1 MKRLS
6 RRRVLLALAA
16 AALPVG
22 RSALAAPVRLLVL
35 GDSLAAGYG
44 LARADGFQDQLLGA
58 LRAKGRDVAIVDGAV
73 SGDTTAGGKAR
84 LEWALADGADAAI
97 VELGGNDGLRGLSLQ
112 ATEDNL
118 RAIIAASQKIKATA
132 LLVGMKI
139 PPNYG
144 RDYTQKFSGLY
155 PKLAKETKSPVVPFL
170 LEGMLDKPQLFQAD
184 RIHPTAEAQPILLD
198 NVWPHLKPLLTQ

>member
-1 MKRLS
+1 MKALRALTLVVMALS
-6 RRRVLLALAA
+6 AA
-16 AALPVG
+16 NVY
-22 RSALAAPVRLLVL
+22 SASKTVLVL
-35 GDSLAAGYG
+35 GDSLSAEYG
-44 LARADGFQDQLLGA
+44 LVRGKGWVPLLQGRLATENINAEIVNASISGETTSGGRTRLAA
-58 LRAKGRDVAIVDGAV
+58 LLKQHQPDIVV
-73 SGDTTAGGKAR
+73 
-84 LEWALADGADAAI
+84 I
-97 VELGGNDGLRGLSLQ
+97 ELGGNDGLRGLSLQ